1 MSRELIFQDV
11 KSFFH
16 AGNEHLGW
24 RGAGERLGGCG
35 VCWKAKVQ
43 KCNCHSWDDGHL
55 INGLPKAN

>member
-24 RGAGERLGGCG
+24 RGAGERLGGVECAG
-35 VCWKAKVQ
+35 KQRFKNATVTP
-43 KCNCHSWDDGHL
+43 GMM
-55 INGLPKAN
+55 GT